1 MFFFRI
7 NLFLF
12 FIFPTFLFAEFN
24 IKFNNIIEH
33 KINNEKLIYRITAK
47 TKEVNNQ
54 NLKKD
59 FIFVRKEEIISN
71 NIFYTN
77 GIFEAKNIKIE
88 FKKGYFLEGDF
99 VMIDTAGFYKENEF
113 QSKKTIF
120 KFNSLDFEDVFIKLN
135 DKQYKKLKYKI
146 NL

>member
-1 MFFFRI
+1 MIFFRVI
-7 NLFLF
+7 IFCF
-12 FIFPTFLFAEFN
+12 FILFDNLFAEFN
-24 IKFNNIIEH
+24 IKINNIVEH
-33 KINNEKLIYRITAK
+33 KINDEKLIYKITAQ
-47 TKEVNNQ
+47 TKDINNQ
-54 NLKKD
+54 NLRKN
-59 FIFVRKEEIISN
+59 FTFSTKEEVISR

-120 KFNSLDFEDVFIKLN
+120 KYNSLDFEDVFIKLN